1 MEVRVALYCPARLGS
16 PDARSLARI
25 LRGQVLAAQDDVKF

>member
-1 MEVRVALYCPARLGS
+1 MFASRFIVRFAWS
-16 PDARSLARI
+16 PDARSLAWI